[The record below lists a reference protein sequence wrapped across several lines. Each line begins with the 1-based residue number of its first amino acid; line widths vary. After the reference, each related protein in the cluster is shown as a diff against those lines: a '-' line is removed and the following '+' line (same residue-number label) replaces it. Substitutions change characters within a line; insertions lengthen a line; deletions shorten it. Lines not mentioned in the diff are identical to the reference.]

1 VWIERRKR
9 GGQARGL
16 KRGQLTLSMGPARME
31 YASSYKEPLFQVRDY
46 FFIFAFISAT
56 HAIICLLGCM
66 IKTTA
71 YSLLYKL
78 KINHVTEN
86 RNMHLFLAQWVVYGC
101 NNHDEMIAIK

>member
-1 VWIERRKR
+1 VDRKR
-9 GGQARGL
+9 EKGGQAMGL
-16 KRGQLTLSMGPARME
+16 KRGQLTLSMGPARVE
-31 YASSYKEPLFQVRDY
+31 VASLYKEPLFQVRDY

-71 YSLLYKL
+71 YSLLYRL

-86 RNMHLFLAQWVVYGC
+86 RNMHLFLAQWVYC
-101 NNHDEMIAIK
+101 CDNNDEIIAIK